1 LVKLSLLLIQL
12 LNNLLVFKKLRNLN
26 FFTFKKRLIRT
37 VGKSL
42 AMEMN
47 LSGEPINAQQ
57 ALQSGLVSK
66 VCAPDELLEEA
77 HKTASKIAS
86 MSQLIV
92 GICKEAV
99 NVGLESTL
107 SEGLRFERRQF
118 HATFATYDRKEGMD
132 AFANKRKAEFKNC

>member
-1 LVKLSLLLIQL
+1 MF
-12 LNNLLVFKKLRNLN
+12 LN
-26 FFTFKKRLIRT
+26 FKKRLIRT

-77 HKTASKIAS
+77 HKTASKVS
-86 MSQLIV
+86 
-92 GICKEAV
+92 
-99 NVGLESTL
+99 
-107 SEGLRFERRQF
+107 SEKNL
-118 HATFATYDRKEGMD
+118 TFKI
-132 AFANKRKAEFKNC
+132 FVFKCLT